1 MTNQSWH
8 ATQYSQ
14 HASFVAELGSS
25 VVTLL
30 NPSPGERILDLG
42 CGDGTLTEKLKN
54 LGASVFG
61 IDSSQTMIDAAKEK
75 GLDAAVMNGEH
86 LTFHEEFDAVFSNA
100 ALHWMTDY
108 QSVVK
113 GVYAALKPH
122 GRFIGEF
129 GGHGNIQCLINA
141 MREIFTENPGL
152 GEFYIPWYFPTD
164 RDYAT
169 LLTENGF
176 RINSIGL
183 IPRPTPLPSGVR
195 EWLKI
200 FANYL
205 ISELDNDEVENFL
218 VSVEDRVKPNLFSEH
233 RGWVV
238 DYVRLRF
245 SASKA

>member
-8 ATQYSQ
+8 ATQYSE
-14 HASFVAELGSS
+14 HASFVADLGSS

-30 NPSPGERILDLG
+30 NPLPGECILDLG
-42 CGDGTLTEKLKN
+42 CGDGTLTEKLKK

-61 IDSSQTMIDAAKEK
+61 IDSSQSMIDAAKEK
-75 GLDAAVMNGEH
+75 GLDGSVMNGEH
-86 LTFHEEFDAVFSNA
+86 LAFHEEFDAVFSNA

-113 GVYAALKPH
+113 GVYEALKPN
-122 GRFIGEF
+122 GRFVGEF
-129 GGHGNIQCLINA
+129 GGHGNIQCIINA
-141 MREIFTENPGL
+141 MREIFTENPRF
-152 GEFYIPWYFPTD
+152 GEFSIPWYFPTD
-164 RDYAT
+164 REYANV
-169 LLTENGF
+169 LTANGF

-183 IPRPTPLPSGVR
+183 IPRPTPLKSGVR

-205 ISELDNDEVENFL
+205 ISELDNDEAEDFL
-218 VSVEDRVKPNLFSEH
+218 VSVEDRVKANLFSESH
-233 RGWVV
+233 GWTA